1 MKIATIPRRGGDA
14 QRMQVIDPAASVVFA
29 ATVGDLPQLLA
40 PGDVVVV
47 NDAATM
53 PASLRCRLG
62 AHVELEIRLSGPPHG
77 DRWPAVLL
85 GAGDWRT
92 DTDRRPAPPAVD
104 TGDVLEL
111 DDGTRVEVAGIYPLS
126 PRHVALRFAGD
137 AWATIFRLGR
147 PIQYAYM
154 QREVEPGEVQT
165 RYAGRPWAVEM
176 PSAGRPLGIDTL
188 VALRRR
194 GVAVVSLTH
203 AAGLSATGDAR
214 IDAALPLPERY
225 EIPTATV
232 RAIARAK
239 QVGGRVVAV
248 GTSVVRALEASA
260 RENGGHPVAGRGLAT
275 IVLGPHTRRAV
286 VDAVLAGVHEP
297 GTTHH
302 ALLGAFAS
310 LPLLQHAHDEAVAAD
325 LTIHEFGDSTL
336 VLPGA
341 AARRALGEQ
350 VAGAA

>member
-1 MKIATIPRRGGDA
+1 MNIATIPRRGGDA
-14 QRMQVIDPAASVVFA
+14 QRMQVIDPLADTVFET
-29 ATVGDLPQLLA
+29 TVGALSDLLGK
-40 PGDVVVV
+40 GDVVVV

-53 PASLRCRLG
+53 PASLRGRIG
-62 AHVELEIRLSGPPHG
+62 ASEVEIRLAGPPEHEL
-77 DRWPAVLL
+77 WPAVLL

-92 DTDRRPAPPAVD
+92 DTDRRAAPPEVAI
-104 TGDVLEL
+104 GDLVVL
-111 DDGTRVEVAGIYPLS
+111 DDGAAVEVAGIYPLS
-126 PRHVALRFAGD
+126 QRHVALRFPTDLAA
-137 AWATIFRLGR
+137 AWSTIFRVGR

-154 QREVEPGEVQT
+154 QRDVLPNEVQT

-194 GVAVVSLTH
+194 GVKVVSLTH

-225 EIPTATV
+225 EIPVATAN
-232 RAIARAK
+232 AIARAK
-239 QVGGRVVAV
+239 ATGGRVIAV

-260 RENGGHPVAGRGLAT
+260 STHGRRCVAGRGVAT
-275 IVLGPHTRRAV
+275 IVLGPFTRRAV

-297 GTTHH
+297 GTSHH

-310 LPLLQHAHDEAVAAD
+310 ADLLAQAHEDAVASG

-341 AARRALGEQ
+341 AADQRRA
-350 VAGAA
+350 A